1 MNIASTLG
9 GEAMIVLTRA
19 EYDALVEDAGDN
31 ALADAA
37 NAESA
42 GAPAMP
48 DYLVVAVLSGAMH
61 PLTAWR
67 KAMGLTQAEL
77 AAKAQTRAATIADI
91 EGGKIDPRY
100 STLKAIAGAIG
111 VDAASIMP

>member
-9 GEAMIVLTRA
+9 GESMIVLTRA

-37 NAESA
+37 AAESA
-42 GAPAMP
+42 GAPTMP
-48 DYLVVAVLSGAMH
+48 DDLLGMVLAGAMH

-67 KAMGLTQAEL
+67 KAAGLTQAEL
-77 AAKAQTRAATIADI
+77 ASRAQTRAATIADI
-91 EGGKIDPRY
+91 EGGKIDPRF
-100 STLKAIAGAIG
+100 STLRAIAAALGLG
-111 VDAASIMP
+111 VGDIMP